1 MDGIGGNH
9 MRLVVAAGVACL
21 FAGVTLIMNDLIAL
35 WWGQAAGVGAPV
47 GHVPVL
53 GIALSVFG
61 LLVALIGEQM
71 RSRAKAAAGAAPAK
85 REKVVLY
92 EHGPDRPY

>member
-1 MDGIGGNH
+1 

-21 FAGVTLIMNDLIAL
+21 FAGVTLVLNDLIAL
-35 WWGQAAGVGAPV
+35 WWGQAAGVNTPV
-47 GHVPVL
+47 GRFPAL
-53 GIALSVFG
+53 GIALSVLG

-71 RSRAKAAAGAAPAK
+71 RSRAKGAAAARPAPAK